1 MPLTADCYDCRR
13 RRAAVA
19 GQQLVAIVD
28 PRAAKL
34 VTGRHWIEDDGAAR
48 LEATEKGIVER
59 RGDCYEFRG
68 CGKIRS
74 PGKIKYLRDSYY
86 LAYAA
91 SCPRLWRCIILV
103 LCTTEI

>member
-68 CGKIRS
+68 AEVESDRPEKSSIHE
-74 PGKIKYLRDSYY
+74 
-86 LAYAA
+86 AA
-91 SCPRLWRCIILV
+91 GGYK
-103 LCTTEI
+103 

>member
-68 CGKIRS
+68 AEKSDS
-74 PGKIKYLRDSYY
+74 PAKSSIHEIHVSQREEFFRP
-86 LAYAA
+86 AEARA
-91 SCPRLWRCIILV
+91 SQ
-103 LCTTEI
+103 